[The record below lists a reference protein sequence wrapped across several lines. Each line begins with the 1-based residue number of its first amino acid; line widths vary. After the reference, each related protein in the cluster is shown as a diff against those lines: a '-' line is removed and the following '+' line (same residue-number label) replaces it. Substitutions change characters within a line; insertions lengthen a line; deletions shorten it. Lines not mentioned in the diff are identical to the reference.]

1 MNPVHLMR
9 FEREVDGDRQD
20 VAIAFMASIELD
32 LAALNASVTSEI
44 ERALAPDHLVIVVG
58 TSSADATMA
67 AFAGRDLDALT
78 SRLGARTQISVIG
91 YDHRGQEVFRRNRA
105 GAAEPLA
112 IGLEEILR
120 RGATMMFRTHGGFM
134 EPNANYHFAGPSG
147 RHTARFM
154 RLSNILV
161 RQAEIAFLALAVM
174 RLIPENARC
183 AYIDT
188 PALYAVV
195 SAVNEQWRA
204 LNPTRRPLIA
214 DNFRSYEGLDAYP
227 FADYDESVVLISA
240 SSSGGLAGRLT
251 KRGFAADRIVH
262 VLFHGKIGAV
272 SRVAINLQEDTH
284 ENPMGYPADREVY
297 PGDACKLCDRGSISI
312 PLKGDQFDIQG
323 PQPEPLLVKRD
334 DRPSNLVGLARR
346 LAGTRALTIS
356 SGARQYTV
364 DPVSLMSAPEF
375 LKRLDLFVRRY
386 VPGGIRHCILAD
398 EGSRAMAQRIADVN
412 GSTMAFYSREKLQEM
427 KRPIDAPDPVLVVAA
442 TIGSGRT
449 LLEISR
455 DLRDICPKVPII
467 YLVGFA
473 KIPSA
478 EHKERLR
485 RTLVQSHNDV
495 QHMFEVVEELPIASL
510 TLPNPWQ
517 DELRFLQSSFD
528 DWPNAYRDMLQART
542 DRLITASEPMVDE
555 LFVANDGAATLILQT
570 GFAFWS
576 PDIAASSQADVFY
589 TISAVMQNLRTAPM
603 SAGTQALRTNW
614 LQQTLLSPEN
624 FGRFN
629 DGVIQASILRAARTA
644 ELDYRDD
651 KDLSAT
657 ICRIVRRIFEAS
669 ERPRGEAAAEFLISL
684 GCRRLQ
690 LRAEDTSVLLRGLP
704 ELPPMAEALKALTIQ
719 ELRITEH

>member
-1 MNPVHLMR
+1 VNPVHLMR
-9 FEREVDGDRQD
+9 FERELDGDRQD
-20 VAIAFMASIELD
+20 VAIAFMASVELD
-32 LAALNASVTSEI
+32 LAALNTSVTSEI

-78 SRLGARTQISVIG
+78 SRLGARTHISVIG
-91 YDHRGQEVFRRNRA
+91 YDHSGQEVFTRSIA

-120 RGATMMFRTHGGFM
+120 RGVTMMFRTHGGFM

-174 RLIPENARC
+174 RFIPNNARF

-195 SAVNEQWRA
+195 SGINDQWRV
-204 LNPTRRPLIA
+204 LNPTRPPLIA
-214 DNFRSYEGLDAYP
+214 DNFRSYEGLEAYP

-251 KRGFAADRIVH
+251 KRGFAADRIIH
-262 VLFHGKIGAV
+262 VLFHGKIGANIK
-272 SRVAINLQEDTH
+272 VAINLQEDAQ
-284 ENPMGYPADREVY
+284 ENPAGYPADREVY
-297 PGDACKLCDRGSISI
+297 PGDACKLCNGGSVSI
-312 PLKGDQFDIQG
+312 PLRGDQFDIQG
-323 PQPEPLLVKRD
+323 PQPEPLLVNRD

-356 SGARQYTV
+356 SGSRQYTI
-364 DPVSLMSAPEF
+364 DPASLMSAPEF
-375 LKRLDLFVRRY
+375 LKRLELFVRRY
-386 VPGGIRHCILAD
+386 VPGGICHGILAD
-398 EGSRAMAQRIADVN
+398 EGSRAMADHVAGVN
-412 GSTMAFYSREKLQEM
+412 GSAITFHSRENLQEM
-427 KRPIDAPDPVLVVAA
+427 KRPIDALDPVLVVAA
-442 TIGSGRT
+442 AIGSGRT

-455 DLRDICPKVPII
+455 DLRDICPKAPII

-473 KIPSA
+473 KIPSVD
-478 EHKERLR
+478 HKERLK
-485 RTLVQSHNDV
+485 RTLIQSHNDV
-495 QHMFEVVEELPIASL
+495 KHMFEVVEELPLASL
-510 TLPNPWQ
+510 TLSNPWQ
-517 DELRFLQSSFD
+517 DELSFLRSSID
-528 DWPNAYRDMLQART
+528 DWPYAHRPLLKART
-542 DRLITASEPMVDE
+542 DRLMKASEPMIDE
-555 LFVANDGAATLILQT
+555 LFVANDGATTLNLQT
-570 GFAFWS
+570 GFAFWPS
-576 PDIAASSQADVFY
+576 GIAASSQADVFY

-657 ICRIVRRIFEAS
+657 ICRIVRRIFDAS

-690 LRAEDTSVLLRGLP
+690 LRAEDASVLLSGLP
-704 ELPPMAEALKALTIQ
+704 ELPPMTEALKALTKKK
-719 ELRITEH
+719 LRIAEH